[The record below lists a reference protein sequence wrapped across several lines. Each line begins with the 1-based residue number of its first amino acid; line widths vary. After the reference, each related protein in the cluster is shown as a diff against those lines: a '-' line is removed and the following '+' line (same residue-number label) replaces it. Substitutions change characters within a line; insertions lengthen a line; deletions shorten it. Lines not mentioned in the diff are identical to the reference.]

1 MTLKLWSLFCLTFSI
16 HYRFILENLRV
27 ILILFLL
34 LFNLIYSAFCY
45 LRLFLREYEC
55 PFIFRVYS
63 TFSSDIIMLWMK
75 KNYMYIQIWKNEIN
89 RTVTDVAMS
98 CCDDLAVR
106 HSSQYFNPSNCIC
119 ALCSSCFTV
128 PFVQH
133 SQNSNKSRQITR
145 LIISSF
151 KVNWQLRCILLI
163 NQWSLL

>member
-63 TFSSDIIMLWMK
+63 TFSSDIVMLWMK
-75 KNYMYIQIWKNEIN
+75 KKLYVY
-89 RTVTDVAMS
+89 S
-98 CCDDLAVR
+98 DLKKWNKPDCNGCRYVLLWW
-106 HSSQYFNPSNCIC
+106 SSGSALLSIFQSIKLYLCFVLFVFYCSIC
-119 ALCSSCFTV
+119 AAFAK
-128 PFVQH
+128 Q
-133 SQNSNKSRQITR
+133 Q
-145 LIISSF
+145 
-151 KVNWQLRCILLI
+151 
-163 NQWSLL
+163 